1 LEASEEVMA
10 LSQKQDVYETMRDRI
25 IYVQYEP
32 GMLIDEKEIC
42 RELGI
47 SRTPLREAL
56 LRLKEQGLVTV
67 YPRFGSYVSE
77 INVLDLRDLFIVKK
91 NLDGLA
97 SELAATRMPDS
108 ALEHLTRLVDEIEP
122 SRDNGDFKRL
132 VAIDQQ
138 FHEAIHDSTFNKPL
152 NDLLEVIRYRC
163 RRGWFYFMDRI
174 PGLQG
179 AAVHNL
185 AEVLAAFEKK
195 DSAEARRA
203 MEIHV
208 SCFIDAFSKLLE
220 R

>member
-1 LEASEEVMA
+1 M
-10 LSQKQDVYETMRDRI
+10 SQKQDVYETVRDRI
-25 IYVQYEP
+25 IYLQYEP
-32 GMLIDEKEIC
+32 GMSIDEKEIC

-77 INVLDLRDLFIVKK
+77 INILDLRDLFVVKK

-97 SELAATRMPDS
+97 SELAATRMPD
-108 ALEHLTRLVDEIEP
+108 AVLKQLTQLVDEIEP

-138 FHEAIHDSTFNKPL
+138 FHEAVHVSTFNKPL
-152 NDLLEVIRYRC
+152 NDTLEVIRYRC
-163 RRGWFYFMDRI
+163 RRGWFYFIDRI

-185 AEVLAAFEKK
+185 AEVLDAFKKK
-195 DSAEARRA
+195 DPIEARRA

-208 SCFIDAFSKLLE
+208 SCFIDAFSRLLE
-220 R
+220 Q